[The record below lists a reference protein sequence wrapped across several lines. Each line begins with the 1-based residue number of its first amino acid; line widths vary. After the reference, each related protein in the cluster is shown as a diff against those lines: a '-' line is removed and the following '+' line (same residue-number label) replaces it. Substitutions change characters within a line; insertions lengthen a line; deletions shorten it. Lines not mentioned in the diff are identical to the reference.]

1 MLDSQCRTLIVLWQL
16 TTHTIVAK
24 LLPCS
29 TVIQPNWH
37 LLPVYYA
44 ASNKQ
49 TFALSLYLSFLRSL
63 GTILPKKSKCIRLR
77 LTNSTG
83 AAAAAAYVTFHLEA

>member
-1 MLDSQCRTLIVLWQL
+1 MDSQCATFIVLWQL
-16 TTHTIVAK
+16 TTHQIVAK

-29 TVIQPNWH
+29 TVTLLSWH
-37 LLPVYYA
+37 ILPVYYV

-63 GTILPKKSKCIRLR
+63 GTIQPKKCKCIRLR

-83 AAAAAAYVTFHLEA
+83 AVAAAYVTFHLEA